1 MRSWHI
7 FPSAENFLRFGL
19 CLGSV
24 ALFLHYLNVLWL
36 IICFIIFLN
45 FQLTG
50 GFLFPLITLFIAK
63 KNTSFTLSRRICTI
77 VENTETKTNIKKSW
91 KIMMMKYSI
100 WRNISLM
107 IVLIL
112 FMLLFFPPVAMNT
125 PMKLQLIKW
134 NLETTMEYID
144 KVQSSEIDTRK
155 SSEKKLMKRYKTKLS
170 VEAPIA

>member
-1 MRSWHI
+1 
-7 FPSAENFLRFGL
+7 
-19 CLGSV
+19 
-24 ALFLHYLNVLWL
+24 
-36 IICFIIFLN
+36 
-45 FQLTG
+45 
-50 GFLFPLITLFIAK
+50 
-63 KNTSFTLSRRICTI
+63 
-77 VENTETKTNIKKSW
+77 
-91 KIMMMKYSI
+91 MMKYSI

-170 VEAPIA
+170 VEALIA